1 LKAVITGAAG
11 FLGSHLVERFL
22 KADYRVIGVD
32 NLITGSPRN
41 IAHIDTPDFK
51 FINHNVIE
59 SIPVKEEVDG
69 ILHFAS
75 PASPIDFDKIPLEIM
90 DVNSIGTRNCLEFAR
105 KRGIRFFMASTS
117 EVYGDPLVHPQ
128 KEDYFGNVNPR
139 GIRSVYDESKRF
151 SEAMIYAYKRL
162 YDIDIRVV
170 RIFNTY
176 GPRMRPDDG
185 RVIPTF
191 VRQALQGKP
200 LTVFGDGKQTRS
212 FCYVDDLIEGI
223 FRLYHSDYTDP
234 VNIGNPR
241 EFTILQ
247 LVKVLEEVVGKSL
260 KLDFKPLPQNDPL
273 RRKPDIWKAREILK
287 WEPEISLKEGLRKT
301 VNWFRDSGVI
311 DNI

>member
-1 LKAVITGAAG
+1 MKVVITGAAG
-11 FLGSHLVERFL
+11 FLGSHLVQRFL
-22 KADYRVIGVD
+22 KADYDVIGID
-32 NLITGSPRN
+32 NLITGKSEN
-41 IAHIDTPDFK
+41 VAHIGSSNFK
-51 FINHNVIE
+51 FLEHNVIE
-59 SIPVKEEVDG
+59 SIPVEEEVDG

-128 KEDYFGNVNPR
+128 NEEYFGNVNPR

-162 YDIDIRVV
+162 YGIDVRVV

-191 VRQALQGKP
+191 IRQAVQGKP

-223 FRLYHSDYTDP
+223 FRLYHSDYPNP
-234 VNIGNPR
+234 VNIGNPH
-241 EFTILQ
+241 EYTILE
-247 LVKVLEEVVGKSL
+247 LVKELEEVLGKSL
-260 KLDFKPLPQNDPL
+260 RLDFKPLPQNDPL
-273 RRKPDIWKAREILK
+273 RRKPDIKKAEEILK
-287 WEPEISLKEGLRKT
+287 WKPEIPLKEGLRKT
-301 VNWFRDSGVI
+301 VKWFKKTEVEY
-311 DNI
+311 

>member
-1 LKAVITGAAG
+1 MKVVITGAAG
-11 FLGSHLVERFL
+11 FLGSHLVQRFL
-22 KADYRVIGVD
+22 KADYDVIGID
-32 NLITGSPRN
+32 NLITGKSEN
-41 IAHIDTPDFK
+41 VAHISSSNFK
-51 FINHNVIE
+51 FLEHNVIE
-59 SIPVKEEVDG
+59 SIPVEEEVDG

-128 KEDYFGNVNPR
+128 SEEYFGNVNPR

-162 YDIDIRVV
+162 YGIDVRVV

-191 VRQALQGKP
+191 IRQAVQGKP

-223 FRLYHSDYTDP
+223 FRLYHSDYPNP
-234 VNIGNPR
+234 VNIGNPH
-241 EFTILQ
+241 EYTILE
-247 LVKVLEEVVGKSL
+247 LVKELEEVLGKSL
-260 KLDFKPLPQNDPL
+260 RLDFKPLPQNDPL
-273 RRKPDIWKAREILK
+273 RRKPDIKKAEEILK
-287 WEPEISLKEGLRKT
+287 WKPEIPLKEGLRKT
-301 VNWFRDSGVI
+301 VKWFKKTEVEY
-311 DNI
+311 

>member
-1 LKAVITGAAG
+1 MKAVITGAAG

-151 SEAMIYAYKRL
+151 SEAMTYAYKRL